1 MCLDQTQND
10 LPSFDDLAPLILQE
24 GLPTYKEVTGARG
37 EINEVYIPA
46 SEGHVPHGDSD
57 LTAIR
62 GNCLRRICNR
72 VCSIKKQFRP
82 TYDEDELWGNV

>member
-1 MCLDQTQND
+1 MCLDETQND
-10 LPSFDDLAPLILQE
+10 LPSYDDSVPLILQD
-24 GLPTYKEVTGARG
+24 LPTYEEVARARG
-37 EINEVYIPA
+37 EINEVYVPA

-82 TYDEDELWGNV
+82 NYDEDELWDNV